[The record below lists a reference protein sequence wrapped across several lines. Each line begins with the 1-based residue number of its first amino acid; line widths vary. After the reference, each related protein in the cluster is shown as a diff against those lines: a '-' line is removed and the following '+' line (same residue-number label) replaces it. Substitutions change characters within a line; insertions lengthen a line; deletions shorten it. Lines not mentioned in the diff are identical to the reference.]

1 MVRALHSLQMADKS
15 ETGSLEGEEFVL
27 FYKALT
33 QRDEVLEIFQEY
45 SEDGKKLTLLEFV
58 DFLQQEQMEVD
69 GTDELAMELID
80 RYEPSET
87 GELMGKQK
95 EN

>member
-1 MVRALHSLQMADKS
+1 MADKS

-87 GELMGKQK
+87 GELGKQK